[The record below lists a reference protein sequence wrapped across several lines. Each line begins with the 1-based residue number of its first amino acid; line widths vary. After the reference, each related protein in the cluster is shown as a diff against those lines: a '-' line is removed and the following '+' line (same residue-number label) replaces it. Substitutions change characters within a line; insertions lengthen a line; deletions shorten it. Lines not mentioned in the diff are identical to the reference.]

1 MTRIQPMHSRLW
13 AFVASSK
20 RVFQTCLALIIIL
33 CSFSNAHAQTTL
45 YPGGDWYD
53 TNGNIVHAV
62 EGGIMKVG
70 NLYYLWGM
78 DRSQNNYTFRGVNM
92 YSSPDLK
99 TWTFVNTILSN
110 ASHPDIASGSV
121 VERPK
126 LLHNT
131 STGQFVLWVHYEGWN
146 AYATSEVGYAT
157 SSTIGGNYTWRGHYR
172 PLGLDSKDMNV
183 YKDTDGKAYMISS
196 ISNNS
201 QVVIMELNSS
211 YTGHVREVYRGS
223 GANTSA
229 GFGCEGH
236 ALIKTG
242 GTYYLMESMCSGWD
256 TNDNRYYTATSLAG
270 PWTLRGLIA
279 PSGAKTYQSQ
289 VTNAFAVTGSSG
301 TTFVY
306 IGDRWSTG
314 NYSMTRL
321 ILLPLQISGTSLSLP
336 WYDQWTINTT
346 TGTWSGG
353 SAINYSGRFRI
364 VNRNSGKVMDVPSGS
379 TADHTLIKQYPWN
392 GGTNQQ
398 WTIQNLGRGEYRIV
412 NVNSNKS
419 LDNPGSSRTVG
430 TNVIQYTNNNNF
442 SQKWHIIACKGGYY
456 RFVSVNT
463 LGKTLGISGASQA
476 NGAGVVLSNFNF
488 ANDQQWQLVGATAAA
503 RLSSGEEEQPEEKN
517 SDSEQSLSD
526 ELDAYPSPFKDK
538 VTLDVPLTETA
549 DVNIRMYYSTSGE
562 KTKEFAFGQLPAGD
576 HQLELDCK
584 ELKPGLYIYRTFING
599 RLKRGKL
606 IKVE

>member
-1 MTRIQPMHSRLW
+1 MTRRKLKHSKEWLAALCRNLI
-13 AFVASSK
+13 
-20 RVFQTCLALIIIL
+20 FQTTLSLAVLL
-33 CSFSNAHAQTTL
+33 CCTTNSNAQSTL

-53 TNGNIVHAV
+53 TNGNIVNAV

-70 NLYYLWGM
+70 SLYYLWGM
-78 DRSQNNYTFRGVNM
+78 DRSQNNYTFRGVNL

-110 ASHPDIASGSV
+110 ASHADVASGSV

-131 STGQFVLWVHYEGWN
+131 TTGQFVLWVHYEGWN

-157 SSTIGGNYTWRGHYR
+157 SSTIGGNYTWQGHYR

-183 YKDTDGKAYMISS
+183 FKDTDGKAYMISS
-196 ISNNS
+196 ITNNS
-201 QVVIMELNSS
+201 QVVIMELNAS

-223 GANTSA
+223 GANTSS

-242 GTYYLMESMCSGWD
+242 GVYFLIESMCSGWD

-270 PWTLRGLIA
+270 PWMLRGLVA

-321 ILLPLQISGTSLSLP
+321 ILLPLQISGTTLSLP

-346 TGTWSGG
+346 TGAWSNG
-353 SAINYSGRFRI
+353 AAVNYSGRFRI
-364 VNRNSGKVMDVPSGS
+364 VNRNSGKVMDVVSAS
-379 TADHTLIKQYPWN
+379 TADHALIKQYGWN

-398 WTIQNLGRGEYRIV
+398 FTIQNLGRGEYRIV
-412 NVNSNKS
+412 AVHSNKS
-419 LDNPGSSRTVG
+419 LDNPNLSRTVG
-430 TNVIQYTNNNNF
+430 TNIIQYTSNNNF
-442 SQKWHIIACKGGYY
+442 NQKWHIIPCKGGYY

-463 LGKTLGISGASQA
+463 LGKTLGVSGASQA
-476 NGAGVVLSNFNF
+476 DGAGVVLSDFNF
-488 ANDQQWQLVGATAAA
+488 ANDQQWQLVPVTTTARTNETGMA
-503 RLSSGEEEQPEEKN
+503 EPEEQGDQLE
-517 SDSEQSLSD
+517 
-526 ELDAYPSPFKDK
+526 AYPIPFKDK
-538 VTLDVPLTETA
+538 VVLSVSLNA
-549 DVNIRMYYSTSGE
+549 ASDVNIEIYGTAGE
-562 KTKEFAFGQLPAGD
+562 KHLKEFSFRNLQPGN
-576 HQLELDCK
+576 HQLELDGK
-584 ELKPGLYIYRTFING
+584 ELKSGLYVYRTLING
-599 RLKRGKL
+599 KLKTGKL
-606 IKVE
+606 LKTE

>member
-1 MTRIQPMHSRLW
+1 MKTLYVNSQG
-13 AFVASSK
+13 
-20 RVFQTCLALIIIL
+20 IIL
-33 CSFSNAHAQTTL
+33 HALSLIRKNVHRWNKFFFVIALFTFISLPLRAQTTL
-45 YPGGDWYD
+45 TPGGDWYD
-53 TNGNIVHAV
+53 VNGNIVQAV

-110 ASHPDIASGSV
+110 SSHPDIASGSV

-131 STGQFVLWVHYEGWN
+131 TTGQFVLWVHYEGWN

-157 SSTIGGNYTWRGHYR
+157 SSTIGGNYAWQGHYR

-183 YKDTDGKAYMISS
+183 FKDTDGKAYMISS
-196 ISNNS
+196 ITNNS

-223 GANTSA
+223 GANTSS

-242 GTYYLMESMCSGWD
+242 GTYYLIESMCSGWD

-289 VTNAFAVTGSSG
+289 VTNAFAVTGTSG

-306 IGDRWSTG
+306 VGDRWSTG

-321 ILLPLQISGTSLSLP
+321 ILLPLQISGTTLSLP
-336 WYDQWTINTT
+336 WYDSWNINTS
-346 TGTWSGG
+346 TGTWTGNAAKTFDG
-353 SAINYSGRFRI
+353 QFRI
-364 VNRNSGKVMDVPSGS
+364 VNRNSGRVLDVPSSS
-379 TADHTLIKQYPWN
+379 TADGTQIKQYGWN
-392 GGTNQQ
+392 GGNNQR
-398 WTIQNLGRGEYRIV
+398 WTIQNLGRGEFRIN
-412 NVNSNKS
+412 NVNSGKA
-419 LDNPGSSRTVG
+419 LDIPGASRTIG
-430 TNVIQYTNNNNF
+430 TNAIQYTWNGGYN
-442 SQKWHIIACKGGYY
+442 QKWHIIPVQGGYY
-456 RFVSVNT
+456 RLVNVNS
-463 LGKTLGISGASQA
+463 LGKTIEVSGASTA
-476 NGAGVVLSNFNF
+476 NSAGVVLGDFNF
-488 ANDQQWQLVGATAAA
+488 SNHQQWQIISLTTGAPA
-503 RLSSGEEEQPEEKN
+503 RIEESSIEESTPADEEAMTIHPN
-517 SDSEQSLSD
+517 
-526 ELDAYPSPFKDK
+526 PFKDK
-538 VTLDVPLTETA
+538 ITIHLTLDSPAE
-549 DVNIRMYYSTSGE
+549 VNIHVFNSSG
-562 KTKEFAFGQLPAGD
+562 TKVRDFRFDNLQAGEHD
-576 HQLELDCK
+576 LELDGK
-584 ELKPGLYIYRTFING
+584 QQAPGVYVYKTLING
-599 RLKRGKL
+599 K
-606 IKVE
+606 IKYTKAIKID

>member
-1 MTRIQPMHSRLW
+1 MTTIQQTQTSLRRTSEISGRP
-13 AFVASSK
+13 SK
-20 RVFQTCLALIIIL
+20 VFLVVVFSLCL
-33 CSFSNAHAQTTL
+33 FSKIDAQTTL

-53 TNGNIVHAV
+53 TNGNIVNAV

-70 NLYYLWGM
+70 SLYYLWGM
-78 DRSQNNYTFRGVNM
+78 DRSQNNYTFRGVNL

-110 ASHPDIASGSV
+110 SSHADVASGSV

-157 SSTIGGNYTWRGHYR
+157 SSTIGGNYTWQGHYR

-183 YKDTDGKAYMISS
+183 FKDSDGKAYMISS
-196 ISNNS
+196 ITNNS
-201 QVVIMELNSS
+201 QVVIMELNAS

-223 GANTSA
+223 GANTST

-242 GTYYLMESMCSGWD
+242 GVYFLMESMCSGWD
-256 TNDNRYYTATSLAG
+256 FNDNRYYTATSLAG

-289 VTNAFAVTGSSG
+289 VTNAFPVTGSSG

-306 IGDRWSTG
+306 VGDRWSTG

-336 WYDQWTINTT
+336 WYDQWTINLS
-346 TGTWSGG
+346 TGTASG
-353 SAINYSGRFRI
+353 SAINYSGRYRI
-364 VNRNSGKVMDVPSGS
+364 NNRNSGKVMEVPGFS
-379 TADHTLIKQYPWN
+379 TADNTQIKQYTWN
-392 GGTNQQ
+392 SGNNQQ
-398 WTIQNLGRGEYRIV
+398 WTIQNLGRGEYRLV
-412 NVNSNKS
+412 NVNSAKS

-430 TNVIQYTNNNNF
+430 TNVIQYANNNNF
-442 SQKWHIIACKGGYY
+442 SQKWHIIPCKGGYY

-463 LGKTLGISGASQA
+463 LGKTLGVSNASQS
-476 NGAGVVLSNFNF
+476 NSAGVVLSLFNF
-488 ANDQQWQLVGATAAA
+488 ANDQQWQLVQTSTSASA
-503 RLSSGEEEQPEEKN
+503 REELAEGEIVSLEETG
-517 SDSEQSLSD
+517 SDFLN
-526 ELDAYPSPFKDK
+526 AYPSPFSDK
-538 VTLDVPLTETA
+538 ATIAVSVEAASDVRI
-549 DVNIRMYYSTSGE
+549 NMYAVSGE
-562 KTKEFAFGQLPAGD
+562 KVKEFSFGTLQPGD
-576 HQLELDCK
+576 HQLEVEGK
-584 ELKPGLYIYRTFING
+584 ELKAGLYIYRTFING
-599 RLKRGKL
+599 RIKTGKL

>member
-1 MTRIQPMHSRLW
+1 MTRNQQTRQHPEQTLPIWRN
-13 AFVASSK
+13 
-20 RVFQTCLALIIIL
+20 RVFHTCVALALML
-33 CSFSNAHAQTTL
+33 CSFTSAHAQTTL

-53 TNGNIVHAV
+53 TNGNIVNAV

-78 DRSQNNYTFRGVNM
+78 DRSQNNYTFRGVNL

-183 YKDTDGKAYMISS
+183 FKDTDGKAYMISS

-223 GANTSA
+223 GANTSS

-242 GTYYLMESMCSGWD
+242 GVYYLIESMCSGWD
-256 TNDNRYYTATSLAG
+256 FNDNRYYTATSLAG

-289 VTNAFAVTGSSG
+289 VTNAFPVTGSSG

-306 IGDRWSTG
+306 VGDRWSTG

-336 WYDQWTINTT
+336 WYDRWTINTS

-353 SAINYSGRFRI
+353 SAINYSGQYRI
-364 VNRNSGKVMDVPSGS
+364 VNRNSGKVMDVPGWS
-379 TADHTLIKQYPWN
+379 TADHTQIKQYTWN
-392 GGTNQQ
+392 GGANQK

-412 NVNSNKS
+412 NVHSGKS

-430 TNVIQYTNNNNF
+430 TNVIQYSSNNNF
-442 SQKWHIIACKGGYY
+442 SQKWHIIPCNGGYY

-463 LGKTLGISGASQA
+463 LGKTLGVSNASQS
-476 NGAGVVLSNFNF
+476 NSAGVVLSLFNF
-488 ANDQQWQLVGATAAA
+488 ANDQQWQLESVSTSA
-503 RLSSGEEEQPEEKN
+503 REGVAEAGLAEEEISVEEK
-517 SDSEQSLSD
+517 DSD
-526 ELDAYPSPFKDK
+526 ELEAYPSPFKDK
-538 VTLDVPLTETA
+538 ITVAISLEEAA
-549 DVNIRMYYSTSGE
+549 DVAINMYSSSSGE
-562 KTKEFAFGQLPAGD
+562 KVKESAFGKLQAGV
-576 HQLELDCK
+576 HQLELDGRD
-584 ELKPGLYIYRTFING
+584 LKAGLYIYRTFING
-599 RLKRGKL
+599 RIKNGKL

>member
-1 MTRIQPMHSRLW
+1 MTTTRPSMLLVEQRVVKSMRRFSVVL
-13 AFVASSK
+13 FVLLFAWCSSSK
-20 RVFQTCLALIIIL
+20 I
-33 CSFSNAHAQTTL
+33 NAQTVF

-53 TNGNIVHAV
+53 TNGNLVQAV

-70 NLYYLWGM
+70 SLYYLWGM
-78 DRSQNNYTFRGVNM
+78 DRSQNNYTFRGVNL

-131 STGQFVLWVHYEGWN
+131 ETGQFVLWVHYEGWN

-157 SSTIGGNYTWRGHYR
+157 SSTIGGNYTWQGHFR

-183 YKDTDGKAYMISS
+183 FKDTDGKAYMISS
-196 ISNNS
+196 ITNNS
-201 QVVIMELNSS
+201 QVVIMELNAS

-223 GANTSA
+223 GANTST

-236 ALIKTG
+236 ALFKSG
-242 GTYYLMESMCSGWD
+242 SMYYLIESMCSGWD

-289 VTNAFAVTGSSG
+289 VTNSFAVTGTSG
-301 TTFVY
+301 TTVVF

-321 ILLPLQISGTSLSLP
+321 ILLPIQISGTTLSLP
-336 WYDQWTINTT
+336 WYDQWTINTA
-346 TGTWSGG
+346 TGLWSNGA
-353 SAINYSGRFRI
+353 AINYSGEFRI
-364 VNRNSGKVMDVPSGS
+364 VNRNSGKVMDVPGFS
-379 TADHTLIKQYPWN
+379 TANNALIKQYTWN
-392 GGTNQQ
+392 GGANQR

-412 NVNSNKS
+412 NVHSGKS
-419 LDNPGSSRTVG
+419 LDNPNSSRTVG
-430 TNVIQYTNNNNF
+430 TNVQQYDNNGNF
-442 SQKWHIIACKGGYY
+442 AQKWHIVACKGGYY

-463 LGKTLGISGASQA
+463 LGKTLGVSNASQS
-476 NGAGVVLSNFNF
+476 NSAGIVLSNFNF
-488 ANDQQWQLVGATAAA
+488 ANDQQWQLVPATAA
-503 RLSSGEEEQPEEKN
+503 RLATESEEVVASEEKT
-517 SDSEQSLSD
+517 DTGHTLV
-526 ELDAYPSPFKDK
+526 PSPVK
-538 VTLDVPLTETA
+538 
-549 DVNIRMYYSTSGE
+549 
-562 KTKEFAFGQLPAGD
+562 
-576 HQLELDCK
+576 
-584 ELKPGLYIYRTFING
+584 LKSR
-599 RLKRGKL
+599 
-606 IKVE
+606 